1 MAERHLSPCSCEHGL
16 ATGCIKPSRIQGL
29 MSRSGPR
36 FDVDV
41 SASSCRVNFL
51 ASSRIAHQHLHPV
64 SAHGGPTECLGPS
77 KIVVDLHKK
86 NQWASSLT
94 GPKSLFWS
102 GPQTVARPLHMACTA
117 ENPFLQQRNPM
128 DNRRPPRRTAA
139 APRPRRPPR
148 RRQGIAARMSPPVRC
163 PTIPTRVAKFLRRT
177 TMLVAAFSCSERRA
191 GIPSERGAAVRP
203 AARAHLLHL
212 HGRPPAPHLASVAEP
227 SCLRGPGGHLP
238 LPCGDGDSPPRR
250 SRHVWEGPRISL

>member
-1 MAERHLSPCSCEHGL
+1 MCQLFSLLGPLHSSAVQWRGRFGRMRWTTHIHGISATCCWRCKAADEASMLVSSQWRLVWWLSATCRRAHVST

-117 ENPFLQQRNPM
+117 ENPFLQQRNP
-128 DNRRPPRRTAA
+128 N
-139 APRPRRPPR
+139 
-148 RRQGIAARMSPPVRC
+148 G
-163 PTIPTRVAKFLRRT
+163 
-177 TMLVAAFSCSERRA
+177 
-191 GIPSERGAAVRP
+191 
-203 AARAHLLHL
+203 
-212 HGRPPAPHLASVAEP
+212 
-227 SCLRGPGGHLP
+227 
-238 LPCGDGDSPPRR
+238 
-250 SRHVWEGPRISL
+250 